1 MIHFIKSLYYIYIYH
16 ILSYIYN
23 YERFYKKHYLEFIS
37 NKSL

>member
-1 MIHFIKSLYYIYIYH
+1 MNYKFYKIIVLYI
-16 ILSYIYN
+16 SYIYN